1 MYLHNIYSNKSTQ
14 INNSSQCNNSHS
26 VGLSQ
31 YKPYLNM
38 ITNYE
43 FHNRFPQSQSKEVLK
58 QYSGEFESLGDETRF
73 YQGYQLS
80 MSDLKKATTASK
92 QTAGCLFTNF
102 EDVRL
107 TDEERVYLNAAAT
120 GDIGIIRMSL
130 EDTDESTD
138 FNVNCVDYMGR
149 NALHLAVDS
158 ENTDVMELLL
168 DKLNFECIEEALL
181 HAISKG
187 HPKLVRVIIEH
198 PNYQA
203 GEDQIKR
210 MDSRNAFFRTTEKS
224 QFSPDITPLILSA
237 HYNNHEMVQMFLS
250 RNHTID
256 KPHSISCQ
264 CNDCQV
270 RQDYDSLKRS
280 RSRLNAYRAL
290 ASPAYMALSSPDPIM
305 TTFQLRQEMMKLA
318 EIEKEFKKEYLML
331 VEKCM
336 NFACEM
342 MDLCRG
348 TQEVEAVISDFL
360 EDGTNIRDPLGRL
373 RLAIRFEEKKF
384 VAHPNCQQYLTS
396 IWYGSETAFL
406 QSWSLIRK
414 IGLSIAATPLLPLFC
429 LIYIILPTSNIARSM
444 RCPAAK
450 FATHVVSHFLFLILL
465 AAATFRL
472 EENYDAL
479 LDEQMLGTGDEETI
493 RQWVQKNFRPSKAII
508 THVQICI
515 VLWVAGLLLADIK
528 HIYFAG
534 FRSYICNAYNLL
546 NFCILSMYIGSYT
559 LRIIVDRWVR
569 ESDLFFNATTQVN
582 FLLQTN
588 NSILVHQMV
597 QNWTQSC
604 HHDKSYF
611 ITASRFRW
619 KYDDPEIVSDVMFAV
634 ANVVSFARTTYL
646 MPAFEALG
654 PLQISFT
661 RMLTDITRFMVLY
674 LLVLFAFMVGLHN
687 LYWYYGLQTFK
698 TYDEVTNTTQTLVAT
713 EMFEGL
719 RHTLYSLF
727 WSMFSQVSISK
738 LPIRKPDQAEHK
750 YTDGM
755 IDTDSPTTIVDSV
768 GMVLFAV
775 YHGIIII
782 VLVNMLIAMMSH
794 SFESIQEDCDVE
806 WKFAR
811 TQLWLN
817 YIDNGSTLPVPFNV
831 IPTPHSVANAIKF
844 MRNIFK
850 DEVGF
855 VSGNIRST
863 DFVKVRRDKVV
874 KDKDLTIQETSHSDI
889 MQRLVRRYLFKMER
903 ENDDKEKY
911 KELPYVRTEDMT
923 GNMEAFLNAYGDP
936 NQTVQFADA
945 EEFPPSVTAVGGRTT
960 YENPQNPYQLSV
972 QSGAPTINTSQPSS
986 KRLKKQTYSAGR
998 RCSSSVGNMTIGGAG
1013 CLLGGLNLQLP
1024 QLDAIQRMQKILDM
1038 RLQNLQAQSD
1048 QLNYASGN
1056 ARIKEEISH
1065 VRQLMSESQKA
1076 LSCIVKAVSQMQ
1088 DQVVQ
1093 LNTNMEQW
1101 ILAQASGREIRTVF
1115 MEERKSST
1123 KSQRDRHRR
1132 DRRER
1137 DREWESLVREA

>member
-1 MYLHNIYSNKSTQ
+1 MCWNTQ
-14 INNSSQCNNSHS
+14 
-26 VGLSQ
+26 
-31 YKPYLNM
+31 
-38 ITNYE
+38 
-43 FHNRFPQSQSKEVLK
+43 
-58 QYSGEFESLGDETRF
+58 RF

-80 MSDLKKATTASK
+80 MSDLKKATSASK
-92 QTAGCLFTNF
+92 QAAGCLFTNF

-130 EDTDESTD
+130 EESEDNKD
-138 FNVNCVDYMGR
+138 FNVNCVDFMGR

-158 ENTDVMELLL
+158 ENTEVMEMLL

-181 HAISKG
+181 HAISKA
-187 HPKLVRVIIEH
+187 HPKLVRLIIEH

-210 MDSRNAFFRTTEKS
+210 MDSKNAFFRTTEKS

-256 KPHSISCQ
+256 KPHPISCQ

-290 ASPAYMALSSPDPIM
+290 ASPSYMALSSPDPIM
-305 TTFQLRQEMMKLA
+305 TTFELRQEMMKLA
-318 EIEKEFKKEYLML
+318 EIEKEFKKEYLTL
-331 VEKCM
+331 VEQCM

-373 RLAIRFEEKKF
+373 RLAIQFEEKKF
-384 VAHPNCQQYLTS
+384 VAHPNCQQYLTT

-414 IGLSIAATPLLPLFC
+414 IGLSIAATPLLPLLC
-429 LIYIILPTSNIARSM
+429 LIYIMFPTSNLARSM

-450 FATHVVSHFLFLILL
+450 FATHVVSHFSFLILL

-472 EENYDAL
+472 EENYDEMMDQEMA
-479 LDEQMLGTGDEETI
+479 GIGDANSVRE
-493 RQWVQKNFRPSKAII
+493 WVAKSFRPSKSII
-508 THVQICI
+508 THVQIYI
-515 VLWVAGLLLADIK
+515 VLWVAGLLLADVK

-534 FRSYICNAYNLL
+534 FRSYIANSYNIL

-569 ESDLFFNATTQVN
+569 ESDLYFNATMQIN
-582 FLLQTN
+582 YLLKN
-588 NSILVHQMV
+588 NDSQLVHKLV
-597 QNWTQSC
+597 RNWTKSGPF
-604 HHDKSYF
+604 DKSYF
-611 ITASRFRW
+611 ITASRFQW
-619 KYDDPEIVSDVMFAV
+619 KYDDPEIVSDVLFAV

-674 LLVLFAFMVGLHN
+674 LLVLLAFMVGLHN
-687 LYWYYGLQTFK
+687 LYWYYGLHTVK
-698 TYDEVTNTTQTLVAT
+698 KNDTCGNTTKNVPAT
-713 EMFEGL
+713 ELFEGL
-719 RHTLYSLF
+719 SQTLKSLF
-727 WSMFSQVSISK
+727 WSMFSQISITN
-738 LPIRKPDQAEHK
+738 LPIKKPDVLPG
-750 YTDGM
+750 DGGVPHTVDD
-755 IDTDSPTTIVDSV
+755 IDKADSTKIVDGV
-768 GMVLFAV
+768 GMLLFAV

-831 IPTPHSVANAIKF
+831 LPTPHSLTNALRFI
-844 MRNIFK
+844 RNFFN
-850 DEVGF
+850 DDSRF
-855 VSGNIRST
+855 FNGNTRST
-863 DFVKVRRDKVV
+863 AFVKVRRDKVV
-874 KDKDLTIQETSHSDI
+874 KEKDLVVQETSHSDI

-903 ENDDKEKY
+903 ENDADE
-911 KELPYVRTEDMT
+911 
-923 GNMEAFLNAYGDP
+923 NMMKSSAETSMAMYGDM
-936 NQTVQFADA
+936 QQAVQYADA
-945 EEFPPSVTAVGGRTT
+945 DDSLPTQAVRS
-960 YENPQNPYQLSV
+960 YISPDQHS
-972 QSGAPTINTSQPSS
+972 SPSS
-986 KRLKKQTYSAGR
+986 NAGLPGGQQAKRSKKLTYGASR
-998 RCSSSVGNMTIGGAG
+998 RYSSSTGQPGLPPGMMSN
-1013 CLLGGLNLQLP
+1013 LNLQLP
-1024 QLDAIQRMQKILDM
+1024 QLDSIQRTQKILDM

-1048 QLNYASGN
+1048 QLNCASGN
-1056 ARIKEEISH
+1056 ARIKEEIMH
-1065 VRQLMSESQKA
+1065 VRQLIGENQKA
-1076 LSCIVKAVSQMQ
+1076 LSSIVKAVSQMQ
-1088 DQVVQ
+1088 DQV
-1093 LNTNMEQW
+1093 
-1101 ILAQASGREIRTVF
+1101 
-1115 MEERKSST
+1115 
-1123 KSQRDRHRR
+1123 
-1132 DRRER
+1132 
-1137 DREWESLVREA
+1137 

>member
-1 MYLHNIYSNKSTQ
+1 MSN
-14 INNSSQCNNSHS
+14 H
-26 VGLSQ
+26 
-31 YKPYLNM
+31 
-38 ITNYE
+38 
-43 FHNRFPQSQSKEVLK
+43 
-58 QYSGEFESLGDETRF
+58 QYSTGRPSDLITRVGRRMSVVFNINRQTSMKRNENF

-158 ENTDVMELLL
+158 ENTEVMELLL

-844 MRNIFK
+844 MRNIFT

-903 ENDDKEKY
+903 ENDDK
-911 KELPYVRTEDMT
+911 
-923 GNMEAFLNAYGDP
+923 
-936 NQTVQFADA
+936 DA

>member
-1 MYLHNIYSNKSTQ
+1 MSNQPDLATRSADLITRVGRRMSVVFNINKQ
-14 INNSSQCNNSHS
+14 NSMKCN
-26 VGLSQ
+26 
-31 YKPYLNM
+31 
-38 ITNYE
+38 E
-43 FHNRFPQSQSKEVLK
+43 
-58 QYSGEFESLGDETRF
+58 DF

-80 MSDLKKATTASK
+80 MSDLRKATSASK
-92 QTAGCLFTNF
+92 QAAGCLFTNF

-130 EDTDESTD
+130 EDSDDSVE

-158 ENTDVMELLL
+158 ENTDVMEMLL

-210 MDSRNAFFRTTEKS
+210 MDSKNAFFRTTEKS

-414 IGLSIAATPLLPLFC
+414 IGLSVAATPLLPLFC
-429 LIYIILPTSNIARSM
+429 IMYIILPTSNIARSM

-479 LDEQMLGTGDEETI
+479 LDEQMLGTGDEDTI

-569 ESDLFFNATTQVN
+569 ESDLFFNATAQVN
-582 FLLQTN
+582 YLLHNN
-588 NSILVHQMV
+588 NSKLVHQMV

-687 LYWYYGLQTFK
+687 LYWYYGLQIFK
-698 TYDEVTNTTQTLVAT
+698 TYDEATNTTQTQVAT

-738 LPIRKPDQAEHK
+738 LPIRKPDQGEHK

-755 IDTDSPTTIVDSV
+755 IDTDSPTAIVDSV

-831 IPTPHSVANAIKF
+831 IPTPHSLANAVKF
-844 MRNIFK
+844 IRDFFK
-850 DEVGF
+850 DETGV

-903 ENDDKEKY
+903 ENDEKAEKY
-911 KELPYVRTEDMT
+911 KETPCLRAEDMA
-923 GNMEAFLNAYGDP
+923 GNVEALFNAYGDP

-945 EEFPPSVTAVGGRTT
+945 DEFPPPPVTAAGVRVN
-960 YENPQNPYQLSV
+960 YEHSQNPYQLSV
-972 QSGAPTINTSQPSS
+972 QGGAQTINPNQQTG
-986 KRLKKQTYSAGR
+986 KRLKRPTYGSGR
-998 RCSSSVGNMTIGGAG
+998 RYSTSIGNTALGAG
-1013 CLLGGLNLQLP
+1013 SMLGGINLQLP
-1024 QLDAIQRMQKILDM
+1024 QLDGIQRMQKILDM

-1048 QLNYASGN
+1048 QLNHASGN

-1065 VRQLMSESQKA
+1065 VRQLIGESQKA
-1076 LSCIVKAVSQMQ
+1076 LSSIVKAVSQMQ

-1115 MEERKSST
+1115 VEERNPST

-1132 DRRER
+1132 DRRDK
-1137 DREWESLVREA
+1137 DREWDSFVREA

>member
-1 MYLHNIYSNKSTQ
+1 
-14 INNSSQCNNSHS
+14 
-26 VGLSQ
+26 
-31 YKPYLNM
+31 
-38 ITNYE
+38 
-43 FHNRFPQSQSKEVLK
+43 
-58 QYSGEFESLGDETRF
+58 
-73 YQGYQLS
+73 
-80 MSDLKKATTASK
+80 
-92 QTAGCLFTNF
+92 
-102 EDVRL
+102 
-107 TDEERVYLNAAAT
+107 
-120 GDIGIIRMSL
+120 
-130 EDTDESTD
+130 
-138 FNVNCVDYMGR
+138 
-149 NALHLAVDS
+149 
-158 ENTDVMELLL
+158 
-168 DKLNFECIEEALL
+168 
-181 HAISKG
+181 
-187 HPKLVRVIIEH
+187 
-198 PNYQA
+198 
-203 GEDQIKR
+203 
-210 MDSRNAFFRTTEKS
+210 
-224 QFSPDITPLILSA
+224 
-237 HYNNHEMVQMFLS
+237 
-250 RNHTID
+250 
-256 KPHSISCQ
+256 
-264 CNDCQV
+264 
-270 RQDYDSLKRS
+270 
-280 RSRLNAYRAL
+280 
-290 ASPAYMALSSPDPIM
+290 
-305 TTFQLRQEMMKLA
+305 
-318 EIEKEFKKEYLML
+318 ML

-794 SFESIQEDCDVE
+794 SFESIQ
-806 WKFAR
+806 
-811 TQLWLN
+811 
-817 YIDNGSTLPVPFNV
+817 
-831 IPTPHSVANAIKF
+831 
-844 MRNIFK
+844 
-850 DEVGF
+850 
-855 VSGNIRST
+855 
-863 DFVKVRRDKVV
+863 
-874 KDKDLTIQETSHSDI
+874 
-889 MQRLVRRYLFKMER
+889 
-903 ENDDKEKY
+903 
-911 KELPYVRTEDMT
+911 
-923 GNMEAFLNAYGDP
+923 
-936 NQTVQFADA
+936 
-945 EEFPPSVTAVGGRTT
+945 
-960 YENPQNPYQLSV
+960 
-972 QSGAPTINTSQPSS
+972 
-986 KRLKKQTYSAGR
+986 
-998 RCSSSVGNMTIGGAG
+998 
-1013 CLLGGLNLQLP
+1013 
-1024 QLDAIQRMQKILDM
+1024 
-1038 RLQNLQAQSD
+1038 
-1048 QLNYASGN
+1048 
-1056 ARIKEEISH
+1056 
-1065 VRQLMSESQKA
+1065 
-1076 LSCIVKAVSQMQ
+1076 
-1088 DQVVQ
+1088 
-1093 LNTNMEQW
+1093 
-1101 ILAQASGREIRTVF
+1101 
-1115 MEERKSST
+1115 
-1123 KSQRDRHRR
+1123 
-1132 DRRER
+1132 
-1137 DREWESLVREA
+1137 

>member
-1 MYLHNIYSNKSTQ
+1 MLCCVSCSFAANLIMHGKIKTYEPNA
-14 INNSSQCNNSHS
+14 INRMIAIRESKRS
-26 VGLSQ
+26 V
-31 YKPYLNM
+31 P
-38 ITNYE
+38 T
-43 FHNRFPQSQSKEVLK
+43 SQSREPLK
-58 QYSGEFESLGDETRF
+58 NPMDSDQAAIGGDTSHFYST
-73 YQGYQLS
+73 YQFS
-80 MSDLKKATTASK
+80 MSDLRKATTASK

-130 EDTDESTD
+130 EDSNENDE

-158 ENTDVMELLL
+158 ENTEAIELLL

-187 HPKLVRVIIEH
+187 HPKLVRLIIEH

-210 MDSRNAFFRTTEKS
+210 MDSKNAFFRTTEKS

-256 KPHSISCQ
+256 KPHPISCQ

-290 ASPAYMALSSPDPIM
+290 ASPSYMALSSPDPIM
-305 TTFQLRQEMMKLA
+305 TTFELRQEMMKLA

-331 VEKCM
+331 VEQCM

-414 IGLSIAATPLLPLFC
+414 IGLSIFATPLLPLFC
-429 LIYIILPTSNIARSM
+429 IMYIILPTSNLARAM

-450 FATHVVSHFLFLILL
+450 FATHVISHFLFLILL

-472 EENYDAL
+472 EENYDEM
-479 LDEQMLGTGDEETI
+479 LDEQMIGSSDEATI
-493 RQWVQKNFRPSKAII
+493 RQWVAKNFRPSKAII

-515 VLWVAGLLLADIK
+515 VLWVAGLLLADVK

-534 FRSYICNAYNLL
+534 FRSYIFNSYNIL

-569 ESDLFFNATTQVN
+569 ESDLFFNATSQIDH
-582 FLLQTN
+582 LLKNN
-588 NSILVHQMV
+588 NSLLVHYMV
-597 QNWTQSC
+597 QNWTQSV
-604 HHDKSYF
+604 HYDKSYF

-619 KYDDPEIVSDVMFAV
+619 RYDDPEIVSDVLFAV

-674 LLVLFAFMVGLHN
+674 LLVLLAFMVGLHN

-698 TYDEVTNTTQTLVAT
+698 VFDPETNTTRLQAAT
-713 EMFEGL
+713 ELFEGL
-719 RHTLYSLF
+719 RQTLYSLF
-727 WSMFSQVSISK
+727 WSMFSQISIGN
-738 LPIRKPDQAEHK
+738 LPIKKPEGLEQRLN
-750 YTDGM
+750 
-755 IDTDSPTTIVDSV
+755 DSDDRSSATTIVDGV

-817 YIDNGSTLPVPFNV
+817 YIDNGSTLPVPFN
-831 IPTPHSVANAIKF
+831 ILPTPHSVANAVRFIRNFFNDDSKF
-844 MRNIFK
+844 FY
-850 DEVGF
+850 
-855 VSGNIRST
+855 GNTRST
-863 DFVKVRRDKVV
+863 AFVKVRRDKVM
-874 KDKDLTIQETSHSDI
+874 KEKDLNIQETSHSDI

-903 ENDDKEKY
+903 ENDTDDSDETH
-911 KELPYVRTEDMT
+911 P
-923 GNMEAFLNAYGDP
+923 
-936 NQTVQFADA
+936 
-945 EEFPPSVTAVGGRTT
+945 PPSAAKGFLSTDHGQSQNFSPTPPGGITF
-960 YENPQNPYQLSV
+960 S
-972 QSGAPTINTSQPSS
+972 SGQPSAKRT
-986 KRLKKQTYSAGR
+986 KRLTYSTSR
-998 RCSSSVGNMTIGGAG
+998 RCSSFGGNVGMNPT
-1013 CLLGGLNLQLP
+1013 LLGTMPILNLQLP
-1024 QLDAIQRMQKILDM
+1024 QLDSIQRTQKILDM

-1048 QLNYASGN
+1048 LLNCASGN
-1056 ARIKEEISH
+1056 AKIKEEIMH
-1065 VRQLMSESQKA
+1065 VRQLIGENQKA
-1076 LSCIVKAVSQMQ
+1076 LSSIVRAVSQIQ
-1088 DQVVQ
+1088 QQ
-1093 LNTNMEQW
+1093 LSMLNGNMEQW
-1101 ILAQASGREIRTVF
+1101 ILAQASGREIRTVYV
-1115 MEERKSST
+1115 EESNASSRSRRKE
-1123 KSQRDRHRR
+1123 RR
-1132 DRRER
+1132 ERER
-1137 DREWESLVREA
+1137 DREREWESMIRET

>member
-1 MYLHNIYSNKSTQ
+1 MSNQPDLATRSADLITRVGRRMSVVFNINKQ
-14 INNSSQCNNSHS
+14 NSMKCN
-26 VGLSQ
+26 
-31 YKPYLNM
+31 
-38 ITNYE
+38 E
-43 FHNRFPQSQSKEVLK
+43 
-58 QYSGEFESLGDETRF
+58 DF

-80 MSDLKKATTASK
+80 MSDLRKATSASK
-92 QTAGCLFTNF
+92 QAAGCLFTNF

-130 EDTDESTD
+130 EDSDDSVE

-158 ENTDVMELLL
+158 ENTDVMEMLL

-210 MDSRNAFFRTTEKS
+210 MDSKNAFFRTTEKS

-414 IGLSIAATPLLPLFC
+414 IGLSVAATPLLPLFC
-429 LIYIILPTSNIARSM
+429 IMYIILPTSNIARSM

-479 LDEQMLGTGDEETI
+479 LDEQMLGTGDEDTI

-569 ESDLFFNATTQVN
+569 ESDLFFNATAQVN
-582 FLLQTN
+582 YLLHNN
-588 NSILVHQMV
+588 NSKLVHQMV

-687 LYWYYGLQTFK
+687 LYWYYGLQIFK
-698 TYDEVTNTTQTLVAT
+698 TYDEATNTTQTQVAT

-738 LPIRKPDQAEHK
+738 LPIRKPDQGEHK

-755 IDTDSPTTIVDSV
+755 IDTDSPTAIVDSV

-831 IPTPHSVANAIKF
+831 IPTPHSLANAVKF
-844 MRNIFK
+844 IRDFFK
-850 DEVGF
+850 DETGV

-903 ENDDKEKY
+903 ENDEK
-911 KELPYVRTEDMT
+911 D
-923 GNMEAFLNAYGDP
+923 
-936 NQTVQFADA
+936 AD
-945 EEFPPSVTAVGGRTT
+945 EFPPPPVTAAGVRVN
-960 YENPQNPYQLSV
+960 YEHSQNPYQLSV
-972 QSGAPTINTSQPSS
+972 QGGAQTINPNQQTG
-986 KRLKKQTYSAGR
+986 KRLKRPTYGSGR
-998 RCSSSVGNMTIGGAG
+998 RYSTSIGNTALGAG
-1013 CLLGGLNLQLP
+1013 SMLGGINLQLP
-1024 QLDAIQRMQKILDM
+1024 QLDGIQRMQKILDM

-1048 QLNYASGN
+1048 QLNHASGN

-1065 VRQLMSESQKA
+1065 VRQLIGESQKA
-1076 LSCIVKAVSQMQ
+1076 LSSIVKAVSQMQ

-1115 MEERKSST
+1115 VEERNPST

-1132 DRRER
+1132 DRRDK
-1137 DREWESLVREA
+1137 DREWDSFVREA